1 MLENENST
9 NSIHEEQDKEEI
21 IENFEEP
28 NNLKNNN
35 VLDKL
40 NDLQKLIKKELI
52 LKKLCN

>member
-1 MLENENST
+1 MLKNENST

-40 NDLQKLIKKELI
+40 NDLQKLIKKESI